1 MDEQRLLDLYIR
13 ESFYKSSSH
22 SDVARFLRAGNDIN
36 ATDDNGNNALFQC
49 RTPEAMASL
58 ISNGIN
64 IHHIN
69 DAGQHALFHQQ
80 DPELLERLISLG
92 LDLKQTDI
100 HGRNCIY
107 GHFSSP
113 ESLELLLNAGCDINH
128 RDNLGNTLLHLPVS
142 PEVLSMGI
150 NRGCDVNIINHAGE
164 GIIESFRSDEYFE
177 IILSHID
184 KFRKRTLHIDF
195 CNYQSVVFLFD
206 LYELGFRI
214 ELNKKH
220 VIINSHVGDYKD
232 ILLMLNYISEIR
244 DVKFYTIKRRPL
256 YKGIN
261 KEIVKWMIRNDFH
274 VDLTKTEGDKY
285 HDDLVAYKTQYEQRE
300 LSKALKSNKGWPAI
314 TKNSGRL

>member
-1 MDEQRLLDLYIR
+1 VDVMLTSSIMPEKALL
-13 ESFYKSSSH
+13 K
-22 SDVARFLRAGNDIN
+22 
-36 ATDDNGNNALFQC
+36 
-49 RTPEAMASL
+49 
-58 ISNGIN
+58 
-64 IHHIN
+64 
-69 DAGQHALFHQQ
+69 
-80 DPELLERLISLG
+80 
-92 LDLKQTDI
+92 
-100 HGRNCIY
+100 
-107 GHFSSP
+107 
-113 ESLELLLNAGCDINH
+113 
-128 RDNLGNTLLHLPVS
+128 
-142 PEVLSMGI
+142 
-150 NRGCDVNIINHAGE
+150 
-164 GIIESFRSDEYFE
+164 SFRSDEYFE

-274 VDLTKTEGDKY
+274 VDLTKTEEINIMMILSPIKHSMSKENY
-285 HDDLVAYKTQYEQRE
+285 QRH
-300 LSKALKSNKGWPAI
+300 
-314 TKNSGRL
+314 